1 VLAVFTDLPSL
12 RRSWIHQFLGQDQT
26 YFMALVYRT
35 SSANTAN
42 RHCILCHMYLPY
54 QAPKLAA
61 VGAALAAQT
70 KANRSQDLLTETSAQ
85 TGLVPKHDSC

>member
-1 VLAVFTDLPSL
+1 MLAIFTDLPSL
-12 RRSWIHQFLGQDQT
+12 RRSWIHRFLGQDQT
-26 YFMALVYRT
+26 YFMALVYIT

-42 RHCILCHMYLPY
+42 RHCILCHRYLPY

-61 VGAALAAQT
+61 VRAALAAQT
-70 KANRSQDLLTETSAQ
+70 KTNRGQDLLTETSAQ